1 MIDLIKRPLW
11 LDALILAGL
20 VTLSYGA
27 GWAINGWRLNAE
39 IERIKGAHQAEIA
52 RNALAATVRLEDAQ
66 KLNDKI
72 AAELND
78 LRLARAKQDQEKDNE
93 IKRLTTGRRCLS
105 AAVVGVLNASGAADA
120 AGAVPPAGSEPVP
133 GTARFATDS
142 DVGLWARAC
151 RSAYESCRADRA
163 GIRKFYEG
171 KQ

>member
-27 GWAINGWRLNAE
+27 GWAVNGWRLNAE

-78 LRLARAKQDQEKDNE
+78 LRLARAKQDREKDNE
-93 IKRLTTGRRCLS
+93 IKRLTTGRRCLD
-105 AAVVGVLNASGAADA
+105 AAVVSVLNGSTTAS
-120 AGAVPPAGSEPVP
+120 AGAVPEAGSEPLP

-163 GIRKFYEG
+163 GIRQFYEG
-171 KQ
+171 EQ